1 MDLLYN
7 IGSCCFGT
15 FYCTN
20 NLTIRLLQYQLL
32 ESVFNWSIFIRV
44 FSFAKKKKKKKNVSF
59 SESGNFCGSPF
70 FSLGSRTCSTWISFW
85 REEPAFEGGWVL
97 CGKGLIF
104 CLKCLNRKCTDCKCT
119 CKNVFSFKI

>member
-44 FSFAKKKKKKKNVSF
+44 FSFAKKKKKKKMSHFLNQATFVA
-59 SESGNFCGSPF
+59 PHF
-70 FSLGSRTCSTWISFW
+70 F
-85 REEPAFEGGWVL
+85 P
-97 CGKGLIF
+97 
-104 CLKCLNRKCTDCKCT
+104 
-119 CKNVFSFKI
+119 